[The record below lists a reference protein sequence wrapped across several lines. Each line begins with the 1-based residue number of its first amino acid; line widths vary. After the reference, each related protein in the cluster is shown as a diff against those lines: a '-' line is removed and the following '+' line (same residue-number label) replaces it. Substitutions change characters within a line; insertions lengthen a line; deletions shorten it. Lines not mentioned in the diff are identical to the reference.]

1 MHGSTPFGRRVRMMC
16 YSSHAQ
22 RAWLS
27 TDRVLAVSLCR
38 KALAQY
44 EKMANDTEWTS
55 AETNYMLTMHAEDAR
70 CLLEKMLTTN
80 DLMTRA
86 KAAFEA
92 GDMDEVNRL
101 MAKVDTES
109 GRIQDLSDENHNRIK
124 AGADLSHVTTADLE
138 VRVRVRVGVMGED

>member
-1 MHGSTPFGRRVRMMC
+1 MRMVCYGSR
-16 YSSHAQ
+16 AK
-22 RAWLS
+22 RAWRS

-55 AETNYMLTMHAEDAR
+55 AEINHFLMIEAEMAR
-70 CLLEKMLTTN
+70 CLLEKILTTN

-92 GDMDEVNRL
+92 GDKDEAERL

-109 GRIQDLSDENHNRIK
+109 GRIQDRSDERQDAIE
-124 AGADLSHVTTADLE
+124 AGADLSHSTRADLE
-138 VRVRVRVGVMGED
+138 VRVRVGPRVRVMGEGEG